1 VIGVGTCA
9 ISGGVFEA
17 SPALDRSFL
26 GKFAPQLYVA
36 GCPPHPL
43 AIVNGILD
51 LMGHADGR
59 HKFSAGCYRRGL
71 CRRMPTNQPSI
82 RSSSNP
88 ISGRPRGGR
97 KNFVFGD
104 FTGL

>member
-1 VIGVGTCA
+1 MQSHFPARSQDQAFVIQAARALTA
-9 ISGGVFEA
+9 SPISGGVFEA

-51 LMGHADGR
+51 LLGHADGR
-59 HKFSAGCYRRGL
+59 H
-71 CRRMPTNQPSI
+71 
-82 RSSSNP
+82 
-88 ISGRPRGGR
+88 
-97 KNFVFGD
+97 
-104 FTGL
+104 